1 MSFNYCSSLAI
12 LNKAGTNLN
21 VTVQASQALVAE
33 FCDAAE
39 RFVNQATRYDWSSV
53 SDAILTTYPWI
64 APTDAI
70 ICLAAIDCIH
80 YDIDAVGRSTGE
92 DRINVLYDKAM
103 KVIENIKKIKTPE
116 LNIT

>member
-1 MSFNYCSSLAI
+1 MSFNYCTSLAI

-21 VTVQASQALVAE
+21 TTVQASQAIIAE

-39 RFVNQATRYDWSSV
+39 RYVNQATRYDWSSA
-53 SDAILTTYPWI
+53 STAIITSYPWI

-70 ICLAAIDCIH
+70 VCLAAIDCIN
-80 YDIDAVGRSTGE
+80 YDIEAVGRATGE

-103 KVIENIKKIKTPE
+103 KVIENLKKIKIPDLT
-116 LNIT
+116 IA